1 MLRAYGRICAGSRLA
16 LAMKSLHR
24 FSRLPQG
31 SSGMV
36 WRAAVLG
43 ALLLVAALLY
53 VAVFTVLYGVAR
65 NTEREFAEA
74 GSEPPLNIYVTFVDM
89 DPVREQLLVHLDFAT
104 IEGPHGAHYPGVP
117 PRDMI
122 VHVGDGNSV
131 QDITLEAQRSDA
143 PVTLRV
149 SLRGSVGDY
158 PLDRYDGRIS
168 VSTSETAEEGA
179 PQAVRLMVWPV
190 LSNWTVDTGRAN
202 LVHETGVDLNV
213 HITRPSSFVVIAI
226 AVYTAMALV
235 GLSGLTIGG
244 LVFLGIRRIDAALTG
259 TLAAMVF
266 AVPALR
272 GALPGVP
279 PLGGHADVLVF
290 VWVELAVILGLT
302 LFVITW
308 APRGPSP

>member
-1 MLRAYGRICAGSRLA
+1 
-16 LAMKSLHR
+16 MKSLLR
-24 FSRLPQG
+24 ISRVPQG
-31 SSGMV
+31 SAGMF
-36 WRAAVLG
+36 WRAALLG

-53 VAVFTVLYGVAR
+53 LAVFTVLYGVAP
-65 NTEREFAEA
+65 NTEREFKEA
-74 GSEPPLNIYVTFVDM
+74 GSGPPLNIYVSLVDM
-89 DPVREQLLVHLDFAT
+89 DPVREELLVHLDFAT
-104 IEGPHGAHYPGVP
+104 VEGPLGAHYPGVP
-117 PRDMI
+117 PRDMT
-122 VHVGDGNSV
+122 VHVGDGDSV
-131 QDITLEAQRSDA
+131 QDITLEAGRSAA

-158 PLDRYDGRIS
+158 PWDRYDGRIS
-168 VSTSETAEEGA
+168 VSTTAEEGA
-179 PQAVRLMVWPV
+179 PQAVRLIVWPV
-190 LSNWTVDTGRAN
+190 LSNWTIAAGRAN
-202 LVHETGVDLNV
+202 LGSASGVDVNL

-244 LVFLGIRRIDAALTG
+244 LVFLGIRRLDATLTG

-302 LFVITW
+302 LFVSTW
-308 APRGPSP
+308 ARRGPSPRDLDLHD

>member
-1 MLRAYGRICAGSRLA
+1 MLRACGTIFVGSRLA

-24 FSRLPQG
+24 FYRVPQG
-31 SSGMV
+31 SSGMF
-36 WRAAVLG
+36 WRAALLG

-53 VAVFTVLYGVAR
+53 VAVFTVLYGVAP

-74 GSEPPLNIYVTFVDM
+74 GSEPPLNIYVTLVDM

-131 QDITLEAQRSDA
+131 QDITLEAQRSAA

-308 APRGPSP
+308 ARRGPPP